1 MAREG
6 LGIVGAAVG
15 FAYGGPVGM
24 AIGWN
29 IGYTAGGLLF
39 PQKIPGP
46 QLGEA
51 PVQTSRDGVPIPR
64 GWGIFHVGGPN
75 IIWKGEIQ
83 EVTTTSRQGKG
94 GSEVEETRRYLSFA
108 IGVCEGPIYS
118 IRRIW
123 ENNRLVYST
132 IGGMSAED
140 STDFL
145 DQITIYK
152 GTESQNPDPEI
163 ETAEGVGNTPY
174 FRGLCYIVFNNYD
187 ITDYGSMIPQYRVE
201 VLGGADLTVT
211 SRPYPLEAVDG
222 YQAGVSAV
230 KTRGWFPPKDY
241 YSASVTPQGGYLRT
255 ALQEYT
261 TPLEAYDATVTP
273 QGGYMRTALLD
284 YTTPLEAYDATVTPQ
299 GGYLRTA
306 LIEYTTP
313 LEAYDTT
320 ITPLGGYLT

>member
-15 FAYGGPVGM
+15 FAIGGPVGM

-29 IGYTAGGLLF
+29 VGYTAGGLLF

-83 EVTTTSRQGKG
+83 EVTTSSRQGKG

-140 STDFL
+140 STNFL

-152 GTESQNPDPEI
+152 GTESQTPDPEI
-163 ETAEGVGNTPY
+163 ETVEGVGNTPY

-211 SRPYPLEAVDG
+211 SRPYPLEVIEGYQANISAVDG
-222 YQAGVSAV
+222 MRFRMPLDGYNAAATPLGGYIRTALKTHTLQAEGYDTTVTPQGGY
-230 KTRGWFPPKDY
+230 TRLALKEHTLQPEGYD
-241 YSASVTPQGGYLRT
+241 AAITPQGGYLRA
-255 ALQEYT
+255 ALIEHTLQPEGYN
-261 TPLEAYDATVTP
+261 AQVSP
-273 QGGYMRTALLD
+273 QGGYI
-284 YTTPLEAYDATVTPQ
+284 Y
-299 GGYLRTA
+299 
-306 LIEYTTP
+306 
-313 LEAYDTT
+313 
-320 ITPLGGYLT
+320 